1 MATQFKLYNGGVV
14 EEMANNIAAMA
25 EAKGLT
31 LSRWQANKGNHATTI
46 TYALHTG
53 ERAPQF
59 RLQADGT
66 VVDFEKLSQLEGS
79 TPRCEAYKALV
90 KLANVVESYVPVSV

>member
-1 MATQFKLYNGGVV
+1 MATKFNLYNGGVT
-14 EEMANNIAAMA
+14 EELANRVAEMA

-46 TYALHTG
+46 TYAVHTG
-53 ERAPQF
+53 ERAAQF
-59 RLQADGT
+59 RWQPDES
-66 VVDFEKLSQLEGS
+66 VIDFERLNNLEGT

-90 KLANVVESYVPVSV
+90 RLADVVEDYQN